1 MTDIVEK
8 LRAKWV
14 ADVNSCPQCGADD
27 TDQTDGLMRE
37 AADEIERLR
46 EEIMKPRRPSADD
59 MFALMNEINDLKKSL
74 HKANSENSRI
84 LQRMR
89 DEVASRSKE
98 EMGDD

>member
-1 MTDIVEK
+1 MADIVEM
-8 LRAKWV
+8 LRENAPIGETAV
-14 ADVNSCPQCGADD
+14 IRN
-27 TDQTDGLMRE
+27 LMYH

-89 DEVASRSKE
+89 DEMASRARE
-98 EMGDD
+98 APGDD